1 LNGDRWSSVIKEKNR
16 RTGLAE
22 DISTFAPA
30 ALFEIDDAE
39 RRWPSMRSNPAFK
52 SRSIEIELKRA
63 QQDPEHD
70 ADPGDDL
77 FNSLSMELR
86 PKIETW
92 VEAHI
97 DEIDETYRRLK
108 KEIKN
113 EELGRVIRGRP
124 RDNWLPLI
132 AIADVAGGH
141 WPETVRELC
150 LKFALPRRVRAEH
163 PVFAEHVEQIEEQ
176 ERMTEDAQDPK
187 DELRFAE
194 NGGKLA
200 LAKLRIM
207 QALRQRSPQSR
218 FDLRLAGCKNIPGPV
233 FNQALEELVAEGK
246 IVPGGKAPSGG
257 KPKDMY
263 GIANVHPGVANVH

>member
-1 LNGDRWSSVIKEKNR
+1 MQTQKLRRILNGNHWSAVIKEKNR
-16 RTGLAE
+16 RTGLME
-22 DISTFAPA
+22 VISTFAPA

-39 RRWPSMRSNPAFK
+39 RGSPSMRSYPPFK

-63 QQDPEHD
+63 QHDPEHD
-70 ADPGDDL
+70 ADPSDDL

-141 WPETVRELC
+141 WPKRSESSASSL
-150 LKFALPRRVRAEH
+150 LPTSC
-163 PVFAEHVEQIEEQ
+163 P
-176 ERMTEDAQDPK
+176 
-187 DELRFAE
+187 
-194 NGGKLA
+194 
-200 LAKLRIM
+200 
-207 QALRQRSPQSR
+207 
-218 FDLRLAGCKNIPGPV
+218 C
-233 FNQALEELVAEGK
+233 
-246 IVPGGKAPSGG
+246 
-257 KPKDMY
+257 
-263 GIANVHPGVANVH
+263 